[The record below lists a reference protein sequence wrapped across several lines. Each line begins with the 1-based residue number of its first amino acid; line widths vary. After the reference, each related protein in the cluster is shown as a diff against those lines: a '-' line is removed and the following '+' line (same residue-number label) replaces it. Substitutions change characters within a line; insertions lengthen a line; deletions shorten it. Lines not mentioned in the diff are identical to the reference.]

1 MAPRATLA
9 QPRRRLAASSLAG
22 SPEPVEAVYMSNFD
36 ELLTNNTRFA
46 TTDAKDRVPAIPF
59 LPNKQVYLITCIDP
73 RVDPAALLGLGL
85 GDAIVARNVG
95 GRVTDSVLADLAWI
109 SYLHEVKTPDAPWFE
124 LAVIHHTDCG
134 SGLMANDDLR
144 AGFASHGFDD
154 QTLRD
159 TAVVDP
165 VATVT
170 LDVERILDAPNV
182 SDRIAV
188 RGFVYDIH
196 TGRLTDVMTP
206 IRTGR

>member
-1 MAPRATLA
+1 
-9 QPRRRLAASSLAG
+9 
-22 SPEPVEAVYMSNFD
+22 MSNFN
-36 ELLTNNTRFA
+36 ELLTNNARFA

-73 RVDPAALLGLGL
+73 RVDPAAILGLDL

-109 SYLHEVKTPDAPWFE
+109 SYLHEVKTPDATWFE

-134 SGLMANDDLR
+134 SGLMADDDLR
-144 AGFASHGFDD
+144 TEFASHGFDD

-170 LDVERILDAPNV
+170 HDVERILEAPSV
-182 SDRIAV
+182 SDRIV
-188 RGFVYDIH
+188 VHGVVYDIH
-196 TGRLTDVMTP
+196 TGRLTQVVTP
-206 IRTGR
+206 VRTGQ